1 MLIKAMKITEQ
12 DIFDDFWDQNIFGG
26 VEYIDVKVK
35 RVVEAIFIAGSLL
48 DNVLMFAECFFLQ
61 SSWRYTNMINPI
73 FHENIKKLTVLKVH
87 QKVTCTTYQVNHYK
101 YGRLGTNHGLKN
113 KVSLALVSLRLS
125 EKHKNKFWITN
136 SYVSYVTVRIQL
148 ILKKS

>member
-73 FHENIKKLTVLKVH
+73 FHENIKK
-87 QKVTCTTYQVNHYK
+87 VNSVESAPKSH
-101 YGRLGTNHGLKN
+101 LHH
-113 KVSLALVSLRLS
+113 VSS
-125 EKHKNKFWITN
+125 ELLQIWTARDESWFEK
-136 SYVSYVTVRIQL
+136 
-148 ILKKS
+148 

>member
-1 MLIKAMKITEQ
+1 
-12 DIFDDFWDQNIFGG
+12 
-26 VEYIDVKVK
+26 
-35 RVVEAIFIAGSLL
+35 
-48 DNVLMFAECFFLQ
+48 
-61 SSWRYTNMINPI
+61 MINPI

-87 QKVTCTTYQVNHYK
+87 HEKVTCSTYQVRK
-101 YGRLGTNHGLKN
+101 YGQLGTNHGLKN

>member
-1 MLIKAMKITEQ
+1 
-12 DIFDDFWDQNIFGG
+12 
-26 VEYIDVKVK
+26 
-35 RVVEAIFIAGSLL
+35 
-48 DNVLMFAECFFLQ
+48 
-61 SSWRYTNMINPI
+61 MINPI

-87 QKVTCTTYQVNHYK
+87 HEKVTCSTYQVRK
-101 YGRLGTNHGLKN
+101 YGQLGTNDGLKN

-148 ILKKS
+148 ILKNLREKNRQTRRE